1 LSEKMMTAAKQNIFS
16 PIGNLFRRPGGSAF
30 LLLGLS
36 ILLVPFPFRWDPPAE
51 RIFRIEAR
59 RFEYSPSEIRVNPGD
74 RVTIE
79 LAAMDVAH
87 GLSIDGYGLSV
98 TAEPGQ
104 SASLTFIADRSG
116 TFRIRCT
123 VICGGLHPFMIGKIN
138 VGVNETGWKVAAL
151 SVLIAA
157 FGLGWKRL

>member
-1 LSEKMMTAAKQNIFS
+1 MAAVERIKLSLM
-16 PIGNLFRRPGGSAF
+16 GNLSRGPAWPVF
-30 LLLGLS
+30 LMLGLA
-36 ILLVPFPFRWDPPAE
+36 ILLVPFPFRTDAPAD
-51 RIFRIEAR
+51 RMFRIEAR

-98 TAEPGQ
+98 TAEPGR
-104 SASLTFIADRSG
+104 SASLTFTADRAG

-138 VGVNETGWKVAAL
+138 VGANDAGWRAAAL
-151 SVLIAA
+151 SVLVAV
-157 FGLGWKRL
+157 FGLGLKRT

>member
-1 LSEKMMTAAKQNIFS
+1 MMIAADQKKFPS
-16 PIGNLFRRPGGSAF
+16 IGNLFRRPGWSAF
-30 LLLGLS
+30 LLFGLA
-36 ILLVPFPFRWDPPAE
+36 ILLVPFPFRLDPPVE
-51 RIFRIEAR
+51 RFFRIEAR

-104 SASLTFIADRSG
+104 SASLTFVADRSG

-123 VICGGLHPFMIGKIN
+123 VSCGPLHPFMIGKIY
-138 VGVNETGWKVAAL
+138 VGVNDLGWRAAGL

-157 FGLGWKRL
+157 FGLGMKRK